1 MIAPG
6 HIADLI
12 KAAYQ
17 EPHDC
22 ATGLVLDIIEH
33 LHDANCALESR
44 VAALE
49 AAQQP
54 AQWQRCPICG
64 GTGHMPENFYMGG
77 TDSTGL
83 GRVTCRSCNGL
94 GRVK

>member
-1 MIAPG
+1 MSEV
-6 HIADLI
+6 DLVE
-12 KAAYQ
+12 Q
-17 EPHDC
+17 
-22 ATGLVLDIIEH
+22 VRR
-33 LHDANCALESR
+33 LETR

-54 AQWQRCPICG
+54 KRGWHVGPPPIGWWWEQGERQWQRCPICG
-64 GTGHMPENFYMGG
+64 GTGHLPENFYMGG

-94 GRVK
+94 GRVR